1 MKIDNMYKI
10 EEAASEDTRRE
21 AINSVHVAKVDGS
34 AKAVATDG
42 RIMALVPVE
51 LEEGDSEN
59 VSVRPDAFTVARKEA
74 KSRKNLLSLIKL
86 NGSATVKL
94 EDGERSFA
102 YVGLQYP
109 NFAQVLPKPAEKT
122 VQVALDIKLLTRL
135 WKALG
140 GEAGKEAGV
149 ILTVALGADGKADT
163 FRPVE
168 VKTRCGGGYGI
179 IMQMRT
185 E

>member
-74 KSRKNLLSLIKL
+74 KSRKNLLSMIKL

-102 YVGLQYP
+102 YVDVNYP
-109 NFAQVLPKPAEKT
+109 NFHQVIPQPAEKT
-122 VQVALDIKLLTRL
+122 VRVALDVKLLTRL

-140 GEAGKEAGV
+140 GDAAKTAGV
-149 ILTVALGADGKADT
+149 VLTVGLDRDGKADIC
-163 FRPVE
+163 RPVE
-168 VKTRCGGGYGI
+168 VKLQHGEGYGI